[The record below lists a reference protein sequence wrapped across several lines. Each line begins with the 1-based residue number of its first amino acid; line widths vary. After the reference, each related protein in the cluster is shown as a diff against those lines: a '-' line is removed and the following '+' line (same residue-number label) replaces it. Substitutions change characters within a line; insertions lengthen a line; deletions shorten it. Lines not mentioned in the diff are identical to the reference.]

1 MFFTTEGI
9 LGTPLQVSSTYIFLF
24 LLFGAFLVQT
34 GVGNYFN
41 DLAITIAGKRVG
53 GPAKV
58 AIFSS
63 ALHGTISGS
72 SVANT
77 VTSGS
82 YTIPMMK
89 RLGYHRNFAGAVEA
103 AASTGGQIMP
113 PIMEA
118 AAFLM
123 IEFAGVPYWDIAK
136 AALIPARLYF
146 SGIWI
151 MTHFEA
157 KKRGLV
163 GLSIDQINEVK
174 VVLKKLHL
182 LFPIVFIVHFL
193 FHGFSIE

>member
-1 MFFTTEGI
+1 
-9 LGTPLQVSSTYIFLF
+9 LF
-24 LLFGAFLVQT
+24 VRVGAFLVQI

-53 GPAKV
+53 GRAKD

-63 ALHGTISGS
+63 ALQGTISGS

-77 VTSGS
+77 VTTGS

-113 PIMEA
+113 PVMGA

-123 IEFAGVPYWDIAK
+123 VEFAGETYWNIAK
-136 AALIPARLYF
+136 AALIPAILYF
-146 SGIWI
+146 AG
-151 MTHFEA
+151 
-157 KKRGLV
+157 
-163 GLSIDQINEVK
+163 
-174 VVLKKLHL
+174 
-182 LFPIVFIVHFL
+182 
-193 FHGFSIE
+193 